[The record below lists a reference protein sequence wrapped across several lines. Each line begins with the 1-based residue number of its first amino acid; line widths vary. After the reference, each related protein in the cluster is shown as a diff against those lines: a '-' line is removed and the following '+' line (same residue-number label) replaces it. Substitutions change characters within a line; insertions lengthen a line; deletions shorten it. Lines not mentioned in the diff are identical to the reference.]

1 MKNIFFII
9 FLILFTSTIYSQQTQ
24 IPKTEEK
31 GDLKE
36 VTIYYDNGGI
46 MQHGFYTKSG
56 KLHGGWESYNS
67 DGTRKCVAFYNK
79 GVKVGAWYYWNKGIQ
94 TKVVYDNN
102 KIISVEK
109 VNSDSISTKKSSDN

>member
-1 MKNIFFII
+1 MKNIFFIVL
-9 FLILFTSTIYSQQTQ
+9 LILCTSTIYSQQTQ
-24 IPKTEEK
+24 LTKTEDK

-36 VTIYYDNGGI
+36 VTIYYENGGI

-56 KLHGGWESYNS
+56 NLHGGWESYNI
-67 DGTRKCVAFYNK
+67 DGTRKCVAFYDK
-79 GVKVGAWYYWNKGIQ
+79 GVKVGTWYYWDKGIQ

-109 VNSDSISTKKSSDN
+109 VNSESNSTKSSSGN

>member
-9 FLILFTSTIYSQQTQ
+9 LLILCTSKIYSQQTQ
-24 IPKTEEK
+24 LPKTEEK

-36 VTIYYDNGGI
+36 VTIFYENGEI
-46 MQHGFYTKSG
+46 MQHGFFTKSG

-67 DGTRKCVAFYNK
+67 DGTRKCVAFYNE
-79 GVKVGAWYYWNKGIQ
+79 GVKVGTWYYWDKGIQ
-94 TKVVYDNN
+94 TKVIYDHN

-109 VNSDSISTKKSSDN
+109 VNSDSISTKNNSDN